1 MRAYFRGHAFSP
13 HRHDT
18 YAVGVTS
25 AGVQAFDYR
34 GSARYSLPGQVFVL
48 HPDERHDGR
57 SGDGRGFGYH
67 IAYIDPALVRVAAA
81 AKTLPFVPEPVSKDA
96 RLLRAIRAVVGRQT
110 EPVDELMT
118 TCDLVAL
125 ADALMVAARQSASAA
140 TSVDTKAVERAR
152 DQLVS
157 EPQARISIAELE
169 RASGLSRWQLARQF
183 RQAFGVSPY
192 RFHVLRRLDRAR
204 ERLSE
209 GAGLAELA
217 HSCGFAD
224 QAHFSRRFRSAY
236 GLSPGAWRTLA
247 GP

>member
-57 SGDGRGFGYH
+57 SGDGWGFGYH

-96 RLLRAIRAVVGRQT
+96 RLLRAIPRGRRPPDRAGRRAH
-110 EPVDELMT
+110 DYL
-118 TCDLVAL
+118 
-125 ADALMVAARQSASAA
+125 RSG
-140 TSVDTKAVERAR
+140 RAR
-152 DQLVS
+152 
-157 EPQARISIAELE
+157 R
-169 RASGLSRWQLARQF
+169 
-183 RQAFGVSPY
+183 
-192 RFHVLRRLDRAR
+192 
-204 ERLSE
+204 
-209 GAGLAELA
+209 
-217 HSCGFAD
+217 C
-224 QAHFSRRFRSAY
+224 AY
-236 GLSPGAWRTLA
+236 GRG
-247 GP
+247 